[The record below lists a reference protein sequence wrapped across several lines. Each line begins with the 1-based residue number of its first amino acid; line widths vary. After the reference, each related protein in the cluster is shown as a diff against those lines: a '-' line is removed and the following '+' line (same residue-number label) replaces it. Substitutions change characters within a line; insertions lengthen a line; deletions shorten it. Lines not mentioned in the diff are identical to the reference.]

1 MDSLHL
7 ATLHSSPELSQE
19 EVVHSL
25 ARECAFPVPAD
36 SVTVRQTHISIVF
49 LGGDLAYKVKK
60 PVKLPFLDFS
70 TVQRRH
76 FFCEEEVWIN
86 RPWAPDVY
94 LGVVPVTHES
104 GGLQFEG
111 NGPMVD
117 WAVKMRRLPESATLK
132 SRLQC
137 GTLEPQDIV
146 QTAQRIAAIHRQAHH
161 CVGEQAAEAQAEF
174 RCQMRQNWDF
184 ARGLTPDVID
194 PQILQRI
201 EWLSDE
207 WLKRHDDTLR
217 RRPGDGCIRE
227 LHGDLR
233 LEHIFLFPERTPP
246 RDILIIDGIEFDS
259 ALRRIDVVA
268 DMAFLVMELGFAG
281 RRDLAQVFADAY
293 FEATGDNSGGSLL
306 PLFAAYRSA
315 VRAKVAAIL
324 SAELQDVSGV
334 SEASDEH
341 RENLMPEGSGHHFQQ
356 SQRDEALAR
365 SRAHWLWCLSELEAP
380 DRRPALVLVS
390 GLPGTGKSTLAR
402 TLSEAACF
410 DEVIRSDVV
419 RKELFPST
427 ATMDDTA
434 ILYSAERVERTYDE
448 CWTRARRRL
457 LSGGRVIVDA
467 TFHRE
472 SVRRRFLQLAI
483 DCGTRAVWLEC
494 TAPADIVQTRLEAR
508 HGDPSDADWPV
519 YQVVREQ
526 WEHASEFSKRFHAT
540 IDASE
545 HAADALNEAR
555 DVLRLQGLI
564 GGSVD
569 QTLRDKSRCV

>member
-1 MDSLHL
+1 M
-7 ATLHSSPELSQE
+7 Q
-19 EVVHSL
+19 SL
-25 ARECAFPVPAD
+25 ARECAFPVPAE
-36 SVTVRQTHISIVF
+36 SVTVRQTHISVVF

-94 LGVVPVTHES
+94 LGVVPVTHEF

-137 GTLEPQDIV
+137 GTLEPQDVV

-217 RRPGDGCIRE
+217 RRAGDGCIRE

-246 RDILIIDGIEFDS
+246 HDILIIDGIEFDS

-293 FEATGDNSGGSLL
+293 FEATGDHSGRSLL

-341 RENLMPEGSGHHFQQ
+341 RENLMPESSGHHFQQ
-356 SQRDEALAR
+356 SQRDEALTR

-402 TLSEAACF
+402 ILSEAACF

-419 RKELFPST
+419 RRELFPST
-427 ATMDDTA
+427 VTMDDTA
-434 ILYSAERVERTYDE
+434 VLYSAERVARTYDE
-448 CWTRARRRL
+448 CWTRARKRL

-472 SVRRRFLQLAI
+472 SVRRLFLQLAI

-494 TAPADIVQTRLEAR
+494 NAPADVVQTRLEAR
-508 HGDPSDADWPV
+508 HGDPSDADWHI
-519 YQVVREQ
+519 Y
-526 WEHASEFSKRFHAT
+526 EHAVRT
-540 IDASE
+540 WDPYGDTTRPWVTDIDTQGPHDDTVE
-545 HAADALNEAR
+545 HALAQLRR
-555 DVLRLQGLI
+555 DGLH
-564 GGSVD
+564 
-569 QTLRDKSRCV
+569 RP